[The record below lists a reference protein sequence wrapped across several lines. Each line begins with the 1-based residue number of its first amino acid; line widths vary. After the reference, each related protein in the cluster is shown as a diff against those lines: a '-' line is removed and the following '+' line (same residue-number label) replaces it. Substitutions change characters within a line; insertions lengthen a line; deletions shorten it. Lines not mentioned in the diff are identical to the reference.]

1 MKFDNF
7 LKYAAGDG
15 AILEAE
21 NGDKWL
27 FYANVGMKIP
37 NGKNVCG
44 NVSVMPEA
52 INDLIEYDDY
62 VPCELKSAYVP
73 NADSKPSELIR
84 RFERC
89 GADEDNNLFIDVPNK
104 IFGFIERK
112 DETFINEI
120 VTDEYR
126 YVALLVTDDYG
137 DDREF
142 KMIYIEKD

>member
-44 NVSVMPEA
+44 SVSVMPDA

-62 VPCELKSAYVP
+62 VACELKSAYVP
-73 NADSKPSELIR
+73 YADSKPSSLIR
-84 RFERC
+84 RFEGC
-89 GADEDNNLFIDVPNK
+89 GSDEDGNLFIDVPNK

-120 VTDEYR
+120 VTDDNR
-126 YVALLVTDDYG
+126 HVALLVTDDYG

-142 KMIYIEKD
+142 KMIYIEKE